1 MIEMLLRFADQLPHL
16 VLNSIVLLGFSTTI
30 ITTKFCLSPR
40 Y

>member
-1 MIEMLLRFADQLPHL
+1 MKMLLRFAAQLPHP
-16 VLNSIVLLGFSTTI
+16 VLNPIVLLGFSTTI